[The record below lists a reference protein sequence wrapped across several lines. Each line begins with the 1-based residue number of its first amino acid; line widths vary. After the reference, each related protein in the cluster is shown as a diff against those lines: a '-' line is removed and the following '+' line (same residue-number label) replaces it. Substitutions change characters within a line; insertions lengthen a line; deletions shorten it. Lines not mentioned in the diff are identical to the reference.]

1 MHYKRMYD
9 DKEFL
14 YEYDL
19 DGKDVT
25 VTIEKC
31 VAGELTGDKGRK
43 SKKPMVSFVGTPKKL
58 ALNKTNGKAI
68 ASMYGTSVEAWAG
81 KQITLYPTVTDFG
94 GETLPCIRVRPT
106 IPTGKASK
114 ATAAS
119 LSAQIADKMA
129 EIAADDAE
137 KEE

>member
-68 ASMYGTSVEAWAG
+68 AAMYGTAVEAWVG
-81 KQITLYPTVTDFG
+81 KQITLYPAVTDFG
-94 GETLPCIRVRPT
+94 GETMPCIRVRPT

-114 ATAAS
+114 ASAAS
-119 LSAQIADKMA
+119 LSQQIAEKMA
-129 EIAADDAE
+129 EEATPTKDGE
-137 KEE
+137 